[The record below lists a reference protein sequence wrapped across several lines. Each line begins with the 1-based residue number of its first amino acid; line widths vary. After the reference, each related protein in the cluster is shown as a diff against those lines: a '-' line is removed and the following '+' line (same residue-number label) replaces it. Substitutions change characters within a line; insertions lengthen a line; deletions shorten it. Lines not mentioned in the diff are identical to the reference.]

1 MDGKTLL
8 LLSDTV
14 IFYPAL
20 AHLSAGDEPLG
31 ALGALMLT
39 KAVAWQIE
47 AGEEAWVTKSVAEW
61 QRETGMTEAEINEAR
76 RYLRATSFWLERE
89 NDAMPGLAVRVNL
102 EALASALEGLPE
114 TEEESA

>member
-1 MDGKTLL
+1 MDEKTLL
-8 LLSDTV
+8 LLSDVV

-47 AGEEAWVTKSVAEW
+47 AGEDAWFTKSVEEW
-61 QRETGMTEAEINEAR
+61 QRETAMTEAEINEAR

-89 NDAMPGLAVRVNL
+89 DDSTPGLTVHVDLR
-102 EALASALEGLPE
+102 ALALALEGLSE
-114 TEEESA
+114 TEEGM